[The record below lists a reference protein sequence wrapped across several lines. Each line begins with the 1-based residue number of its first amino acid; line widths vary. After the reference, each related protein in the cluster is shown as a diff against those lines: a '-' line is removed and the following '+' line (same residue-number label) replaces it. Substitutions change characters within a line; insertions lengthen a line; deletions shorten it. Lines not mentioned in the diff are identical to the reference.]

1 MAVHVLVCQ
10 RVVSVQIIIL
20 AYDAT
25 PYGLAR
31 RDPTTQTTP
40 AARSACSSVT
50 LSNLDYSQS
59 MTITALENRGE
70 YKFPL
75 TELIMQWTLLDE
87 LIRNLSLDC

>member
-1 MAVHVLVCQ
+1 MFLNDYLISICQ
-10 RVVSVQIIIL
+10 
-20 AYDAT
+20 
-25 PYGLAR
+25 PGN
-31 RDPTTQTTP
+31 
-40 AARSACSSVT
+40 SSFLNHFFNHCVT

-59 MTITALENRGE
+59 VTITALENRGE